1 MDLNKIAELGL
12 MSPQA
17 VDKAKSDALTQM
29 LFNIGGAFG
38 RAGAPSR
45 VPGGQPLN
53 LAPVFQGYQNSLANS
68 VKQALMLKQLERQEA
83 EHKRKEAEHKRQEA
97 LRENLRNAMVPTS
110 VTEAMTGQTAEA
122 PSALMSSIPM
132 SARPLARAMADAGDV
147 TPLATALLGS
157 AFRKKTPGVDVP
169 YSPEVLSQ
177 LTGIHGTKARA
188 ALAAQQAAAGRW
200 VPHPTMPG
208 MQVHNVTG
216 EVKHLP
222 QIQGVG
228 IRSTPPVT
236 PPVTPSA
243 APSAVTPP
251 VVPPTVS
258 SAAPPAA
265 PPAAGASAGVS
276 ASAPGAQYW
285 PRSGIVPKSISVLPP
300 DKQSQAYEKNR
311 ERTESRLKLLREAT
325 IPLAKLEDNFRQFET
340 VMDNYIRGGGKM
352 GAAFKIPGARAAG
365 GLSPDLETMFRIQ
378 DATTS
383 LWRQGMPGAASDRD
397 VAMFKGSNIGP
408 DKSPET
414 NRRIIKATRAAHQ
427 NAQDKLHFM
436 EAWAASNFSDL
447 AGAEEAW
454 SQYLNSEEIF
464 VHGKDVEPYTLN
476 PNRKT
481 WRQYFGLEQSAAP
494 SGRVFRVKLK

>member
-1 MDLNKIAELGL
+1 MDLNKIAALGL

-17 VDKAKSDALTQM
+17 VDKAKSDALTQT
-29 LFNIGGAFG
+29 LFNIGSAF
-38 RAGAPSR
+38 RQAGAPSR

-68 VKQALMLKQLERQEA
+68 VKQALMLRQVERQEA
-83 EHKRKEAEHKRQEA
+83 EHKRKDAEYRRQEA

-169 YSPEVLSQ
+169 YSPKVLSQ
-177 LTGIHGTKARA
+177 LTGIAGTEARA

-216 EVKHLP
+216 EVKRLP

-228 IRSTPPVT
+228 IGSTPPVA
-236 PPVTPSA
+236 PSA
-243 APSAVTPP
+243 APPAAAPP

-265 PPAAGASAGVS
+265 PPAAGASAFVS

-285 PRSGIVPKSISVLPP
+285 PRSGILPKSISVLPP
-300 DKQSQAYEKNR
+300 DKQSQGYEKNR
-311 ERTESRLKLLREAT
+311 ERTESRLKLLREET

-383 LWRQGMPGAASDRD
+383 LWRQGMPGSASDRD

-427 NAQDKLHFM
+427 NAKDKLHFM

-464 VHGKDVEPYTLN
+464 VHGKNVEPYTLN